1 MMRQAG
7 VRWAVGRGDF
17 DDVHCQA
24 SLHAGRRFKY
34 NFSCVTSQQVEGNS
48 CTRDRVERLLFETLF
63 KRQIMAGQSE
73 VNRVILR

>member
-7 VRWAVGRGDF
+7 VLWAVGRGDF

-34 NFSCVTSQQVEGNS
+34 NFSCATSQQVEGDS

-63 KRQIMAGQSE
+63 KRRIMAGRSE
-73 VNRVILR
+73 VNRVIPR

>member
-7 VRWAVGRGDF
+7 ARRAVGRGDF

-24 SLHAGRRFKY
+24 SLHAGRGFKH
-34 NFSCVTSQQVEGNS
+34 NFSCATSQQVEGDS
-48 CTRDRVERLLFETLF
+48 CMRGRVERLLFETSF
-63 KRQIMAGQSE
+63 KCRIMAGQSE